1 MARLD
6 EGGYRDVT
14 PVLAK
19 SFNLFSACATGITT
33 GNAWAVLGGGIIA
46 SLYNGGPPG
55 IIYEF
60 ATASFFYCFIAAS
73 IAELA
78 SAIPSSGGVYHWAT
92 ITAGP
97 RYGRL
102 CGWFAGWLNGLAW
115 AFAVAGNCSI
125 TGSMIVYSYALYHPD
140 FTPQRWHVF
149 VCYLIISWLCCF
161 TVMFC
166 QRALPL
172 ISRIGSFFIVAGFVI
187 TVLTGGYSDGFT
199 FLAGM
204 LNGAFAIGAI
214 DCVTH
219 IAEEI
224 PDARRNIPRAL
235 AC

>member
-1 MARLD
+1 MYGSFSKLD
-6 EGGYRDVT
+6 ADT
-14 PVLAK
+14 K
-19 SFNLFSACATGITT
+19 DSAA
-33 GNAWAVLGGGIIA
+33 
-46 SLYNGGPPG
+46 
-55 IIYEF
+55 
-60 ATASFFYCFIAAS
+60 ASFFYCFIAAS

-78 SAIPSSGGVYHWAT
+78 SAIPASGGVYHWAT

-115 AFAVAGNCSI
+115 TFAVAGNCSM
-125 TGSMIVYSYALYHPD
+125 TGSMIVYSYALYHPEVK
-140 FTPQRWHVF
+140 PQRWHVF
-149 VCYLIISWLCCF
+149 VCYLIISWLCCL

-166 QRALPL
+166 QRALAI
-172 ISRIGSFFIVAGFVI
+172 ISRIGSFFIVVGFGI
-187 TVLTGGYSDGFT
+187 TVLICAIMPSRDGAGYATNEFVWTDWNNITGYSDGFT

-224 PDARRNIPRAL
+224 PE
-235 AC
+235 